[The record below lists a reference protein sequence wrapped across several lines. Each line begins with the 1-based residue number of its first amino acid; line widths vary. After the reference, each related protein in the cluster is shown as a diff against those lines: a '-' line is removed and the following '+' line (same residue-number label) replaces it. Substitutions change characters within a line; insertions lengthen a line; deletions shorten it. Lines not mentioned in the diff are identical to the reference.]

1 MTRFGLTASF
11 VLALLA
17 LPDVRAMVEDDV
29 KTVTV
34 TGTGISERA
43 ARHDALRNALEQGA
57 GVEISARSEVRD
69 FALIRDTIYARAD
82 GIVTDFEILE
92 QGDAT
97 GGVKFCRLRATV
109 SRKAVASHW
118 GELQNVLEQVGRP
131 GVAVYIDERI
141 DGVLQESSI
150 LETQIEHR
158 LLEVGFNVYA
168 GSQLRAIAERESAD
182 AAANGNVAK
191 MQAIA
196 KNFGARIFITGTAGA
211 DAAGV
216 RDLAG
221 QAVAMYNCDAAI
233 KMYHTDTGQLLAS
246 ESLANRRGGARGFN
260 QHSRQGGKKALENAG
275 AELVEACYQNVMK
288 RWATRIS
295 AGGELVLEVEG
306 MRMIDV
312 IKLRKKLLDL
322 DPDRIRAVN
331 HSLSKGVA
339 TFRIKARM
347 TAEELAEHLVADDW
361 AAIIEVIDLSANR
374 LQAKKVGS

>member
-17 LPDVRAMVEDDV
+17 LPDVRAMGDEDV

-118 GELQNVLEQVGRP
+118 GALQNVLEQVGRP

-141 DGVLQESSI
+141 DGVLQDSSI

-182 AAANGNVAK
+182 AAANDNAAK

-260 QHSRQGGKKALENAG
+260 EHSRQGGKKALENAG

-361 AAIIEVIDLSANR
+361 AAIIEVVDLSANR